1 MHELII
7 TDFNFN
13 EFFVIMNF
21 KEKIFGHKDLMSIG
35 TANLFGSG
43 ISAIFWFSL
52 ASLINPEEYGQI
64 HYFLAIA
71 GMAQL
76 LSLISTTNALQV
88 YVAKNIKIHSTL
100 FFISIIAG
108 IVSSLVVFLFFSR
121 TDTSLL
127 VLGYIIFELSNGFL
141 LGKKLFSNY
150 AKFFLTQKIL
160 TVIFGFGLYFTFGVD
175 GIIFGLVLSYVPYIW
190 ILVNEFR
197 NTRIDFSLLKPRK
210 GFLINN
216 YGINISSAV
225 GGQMDKLIIAPI
237 LGLELLGNYSL
248 AMQFL
253 VILLLLPTTVFKY
266 LLTQDSSGKNTKNL
280 KKNTIFASVGLATF
294 GIVILPMIIPILFPN
309 YIDTVI
315 AIQIISVAII
325 PGTIGIF
332 YDSKLLSIEKSK
344 FLVIGKG
351 IGLFT
356 MISGFVILGPIYG
369 IIGLAVTLV
378 VSSCLQTL
386 VVIIASK
393 TIRYEEKH

>member
-1 MHELII
+1 
-7 TDFNFN
+7 
-13 EFFVIMNF
+13 MNF

-216 YGINISSAV
+216 YGINISGAV

-280 KKNTIFASVGLATF
+280 KKNTIFASVGLTMF

-325 PGTIGIF
+325 PSTIGIF

>member
-1 MHELII
+1 
-7 TDFNFN
+7 
-13 EFFVIMNF
+13 MNF

-160 TVIFGFGLYFTFGVD
+160 TVIFGLGLYFTFGVD

-248 AMQFL
+248 AMQFA
-253 VILLLLPTTVFKY
+253 VILMLLPTTVFKY

-378 VSSCLQTL
+378 ISSCLQTL

>member
-1 MHELII
+1 M
-7 TDFNFN
+7 NF
-13 EFFVIMNF
+13 FGIMNF
-21 KEKIFGHKDLMSIG
+21 KEKIFGHKDLVSIG
-35 TANLFGSG
+35 SANLLGNG

-280 KKNTIFASVGLATF
+280 KKNTIFASIGLAVF
-294 GIVILPMIIPILFPN
+294 GIVVLPMIIPILFPN

-325 PGTIGIF
+325 PSTIGIF

-378 VSSCLQTL
+378 ISSCLQTL

>member
-1 MHELII
+1 M
-7 TDFNFN
+7 NF
-13 EFFVIMNF
+13 FGIMNF
-21 KEKIFGHKDLMSIG
+21 KEKIFGHKDLVSIG
-35 TANLFGSG
+35 SANLLGNG

-325 PGTIGIF
+325 PSTIGIF

>member
-1 MHELII
+1 
-7 TDFNFN
+7 
-13 EFFVIMNF
+13 MNF
-21 KEKIFGHKDLMSIG
+21 KEKIFGHKDLVSIG
-35 TANLFGSG
+35 SANLLGNG

-280 KKNTIFASVGLATF
+280 KKNTIFTSVGLATF

-325 PGTIGIF
+325 PSTIGIF

>member
-1 MHELII
+1 M
-7 TDFNFN
+7 NF
-13 EFFVIMNF
+13 FGIMNF
-21 KEKIFGHKDLMSIG
+21 KEKIFGHKDLVSIG
-35 TANLFGSG
+35 SANLLGNG

-216 YGINISSAV
+216 YGINISGAV

-280 KKNTIFASVGLATF
+280 KKNTIFASIGLAVF
-294 GIVILPMIIPILFPN
+294 GIVVLPMIIPILFPN

-325 PGTIGIF
+325 PSTIGIF

>member
-1 MHELII
+1 
-7 TDFNFN
+7 
-13 EFFVIMNF
+13 MNF

-160 TVIFGFGLYFTFGVD
+160 TVIFGLGLYFTFGVD

-248 AMQFL
+248 AMQFF

-280 KKNTIFASVGLATF
+280 KKNTIFASVGLTMF

-325 PGTIGIF
+325 PSTIGIF

>member
-1 MHELII
+1 
-7 TDFNFN
+7 
-13 EFFVIMNF
+13 MNF

-160 TVIFGFGLYFTFGVD
+160 KVVFCFGFFFTFGVD

-280 KKNTIFASVGLATF
+280 KKNTIFASVGLTMF

-325 PGTIGIF
+325 PSTIGIF

>member
-1 MHELII
+1 M
-7 TDFNFN
+7 NF
-13 EFFVIMNF
+13 FGIMNF
-21 KEKIFGHKDLMSIG
+21 KEKIFGHKDLVSIG
-35 TANLFGSG
+35 SANLLGNG

-160 TVIFGFGLYFTFGVD
+160 TVIFGLGLYFTFGVD

-386 VVIIASK
+386 VVIIAR
-393 TIRYEEKH
+393 TTRRYEEQH

>member
-1 MHELII
+1 
-7 TDFNFN
+7 
-13 EFFVIMNF
+13 MNF

-325 PGTIGIF
+325 PSTIGIF

-378 VSSCLQTL
+378 ISSCLQTL
-386 VVIIASK
+386 VVVIGSK
-393 TIRYEEKH
+393 LIKYEEKH

>member
-1 MHELII
+1 M
-7 TDFNFN
+7 NFLG
-13 EFFVIMNF
+13 IMNF
-21 KEKIFGHKDLMSIG
+21 KEKIFGHKDLVSIG
-35 TANLFGSG
+35 SANLLGNG

-216 YGINISSAV
+216 YGINISGAV

-248 AMQFL
+248 AMQFA
-253 VILLLLPTTVFKY
+253 VILMLLPTTVFKY

-325 PGTIGIF
+325 PSTIGIF

>member
-1 MHELII
+1 M
-7 TDFNFN
+7 NF
-13 EFFVIMNF
+13 FRIMNF
-21 KEKIFGHKDLMSIG
+21 KEKIFGHKDLVTIG
-35 TANLFGSG
+35 SANLLGSS

-160 TVIFGFGLYFTFGVD
+160 TVIFGLGLYFTFGVD

-325 PGTIGIF
+325 PSTIGIF

>member
-1 MHELII
+1 
-7 TDFNFN
+7 
-13 EFFVIMNF
+13 MNF
-21 KEKIFGHKDLMSIG
+21 KEKIFGHKDLLSIG

-160 TVIFGFGLYFTFGVD
+160 TVIFGLGLYFTFGVD

-225 GGQMDKLIIAPI
+225 GGQIDKLIIAPI

-351 IGLFT
+351 IGFFT

>member
-1 MHELII
+1 
-7 TDFNFN
+7 
-13 EFFVIMNF
+13 MNF

-52 ASLINPEEYGQI
+52 AALINPEQYGQL
-64 HYFLAIA
+64 HYFLGIA
-71 GMAQL
+71 GIAQL
-76 LSLISTTNALQV
+76 LSLIATTNALQV

-121 TDTSLL
+121 TDASLL

-160 TVIFGFGLYFTFGVD
+160 TVIFGFGLYFAFGVD

-216 YGINISSAV
+216 YGINISGAV
-225 GGQMDKLIIAPI
+225 GGQIDKLILAPL
-237 LGLELLGNYSL
+237 LGFELLGNYSL

-253 VILLLLPTTVFKY
+253 VILLLLPTIVFKY

-280 KKNTIFASVGLATF
+280 KKNTIFASIGLAVF
-294 GIVILPMIIPILFPN
+294 GIVVLPMIIPVLFPN

-315 AIQIISVAII
+315 AIQIVSVVIV
-325 PGTIGIF
+325 PSTIGMF

-344 FLVIGKG
+344 FVVIGKC
-351 IGLFT
+351 IGVFT
-356 MISGFVILGPIYG
+356 MIFGFLILGPIYG
-369 IIGLAVTLV
+369 MIGLAVTLV
-378 VSSCLQTL
+378 ISSCLQTL

>member
-1 MHELII
+1 
-7 TDFNFN
+7 
-13 EFFVIMNF
+13 MNF
-21 KEKIFGHKDLMSIG
+21 KEKIFGHKDLVSIG
-35 TANLFGSG
+35 SANLFGSA
-43 ISAIFWFSL
+43 IAAIFWFSL
-52 ASLINPEEYGQI
+52 ASLLNPEEYGQI

-121 TDTSLL
+121 ADASLL

-248 AMQFL
+248 AMQFA
-253 VILLLLPTTVFKY
+253 VILMLLPTTVFKY

>member
-1 MHELII
+1 M
-7 TDFNFN
+7 NF
-13 EFFVIMNF
+13 FGIMNF
-21 KEKIFGHKDLMSIG
+21 KEKIFGHKDLVSIG
-35 TANLFGSG
+35 SANLLGNG

-160 TVIFGFGLYFTFGVD
+160 TVIFGLGLYFTFGVD

-216 YGINISSAV
+216 YGINISGAV

-248 AMQFL
+248 AMQFA
-253 VILLLLPTTVFKY
+253 VILMLLPTTVFKY

-280 KKNTIFASVGLATF
+280 KKNTIFASIGLAVF
-294 GIVILPMIIPILFPN
+294 GIVVLPMIIPVLFPN

-325 PGTIGIF
+325 PSTIGIF

-351 IGLFT
+351 IGVFT

>member
-1 MHELII
+1 
-7 TDFNFN
+7 
-13 EFFVIMNF
+13 MNF
-21 KEKIFGHKDLMSIG
+21 KEKIFGHKDLLSIG

-160 TVIFGFGLYFTFGVD
+160 TVIFGLGLYFTFGVD

-280 KKNTIFASVGLATF
+280 KKNTIFASIGLAVF
-294 GIVILPMIIPILFPN
+294 GIVVLPMIIPILFPN

>member
-1 MHELII
+1 M
-7 TDFNFN
+7 NFLG
-13 EFFVIMNF
+13 IMNF
-21 KEKIFGHKDLMSIG
+21 KEKIFGHKDLVSIG
-35 TANLFGSG
+35 SANLLGNG

-160 TVIFGFGLYFTFGVD
+160 TVIFGLGLYFTFGVD

-280 KKNTIFASVGLATF
+280 KKNTIFASIGLAVF
-294 GIVILPMIIPILFPN
+294 GIVVLPMIIPILFPN

-325 PGTIGIF
+325 PSTIGIF

-378 VSSCLQTL
+378 ISSCLQTL
-386 VVIIASK
+386 VVVIASK
-393 TIRYEEKH
+393 TIKYEEKH

>member
-1 MHELII
+1 
-7 TDFNFN
+7 
-13 EFFVIMNF
+13 MNF

-216 YGINISSAV
+216 YGINISGAV

-280 KKNTIFASVGLATF
+280 KKNTIFASVGLTMF

>member
-1 MHELII
+1 
-7 TDFNFN
+7 
-13 EFFVIMNF
+13 MNF

-280 KKNTIFASVGLATF
+280 KKNTIFASIGLAVF
-294 GIVILPMIIPILFPN
+294 GIVVLPMIIPVLFPN

-315 AIQIISVAII
+315 AIQIVSVVIV
-325 PGTIGIF
+325 PSTIGMF

-344 FLVIGKG
+344 FIVIGKC
-351 IGLFT
+351 IGVFT
-356 MISGFVILGPIYG
+356 MIFGFLILGPIYG
-369 IIGLAVTLV
+369 MIGLAVTLV
-378 VSSCLQTL
+378 ISSCLQTL
-386 VVIIASK
+386 VVVIGSK
-393 TIRYEEKH
+393 TIKYEEKH

>member
-1 MHELII
+1 M
-7 TDFNFN
+7 NF
-13 EFFVIMNF
+13 FGIMNF
-21 KEKIFGHKDLMSIG
+21 KEKIFGQKDLVSIG
-35 TANLFGSG
+35 SANLLGNG

-160 TVIFGFGLYFTFGVD
+160 TVIFGLGLYFTFGVD

-325 PGTIGIF
+325 PSTIGIF

>member
-1 MHELII
+1 
-7 TDFNFN
+7 
-13 EFFVIMNF
+13 MNF

-248 AMQFL
+248 AMQFF

-280 KKNTIFASVGLATF
+280 KKNTIFASIGLAVF
-294 GIVILPMIIPILFPN
+294 GIVVLPMIIPVLFPN

-325 PGTIGIF
+325 PSTIGIF

-378 VSSCLQTL
+378 ISSCLQTL
-386 VVIIASK
+386 VVVIGSK
-393 TIRYEEKH
+393 TIKYEEKH

>member
-1 MHELII
+1 M
-7 TDFNFN
+7 NF
-13 EFFVIMNF
+13 FGIMNF
-21 KEKIFGHKDLMSIG
+21 KEKIFGHKDLVSIG
-35 TANLFGSG
+35 SANLLGNG

-248 AMQFL
+248 AMQFA
-253 VILLLLPTTVFKY
+253 VILMLLPTTVFKY

-378 VSSCLQTL
+378 VSQCLQTL

>member
-1 MHELII
+1 M
-7 TDFNFN
+7 NFLG
-13 EFFVIMNF
+13 IMNF
-21 KEKIFGHKDLMSIG
+21 KEKIFGHKDLVSIG
-35 TANLFGSG
+35 SANLLGNG

-160 TVIFGFGLYFTFGVD
+160 TVIFGLGLYFTFGVD

-216 YGINISSAV
+216 YGINISGAV

>member
-1 MHELII
+1 
-7 TDFNFN
+7 
-13 EFFVIMNF
+13 MNF

-325 PGTIGIF
+325 PSTIGIF

>member
-1 MHELII
+1 M
-7 TDFNFN
+7 NF
-13 EFFVIMNF
+13 FGIMNF
-21 KEKIFGHKDLMSIG
+21 KEKIFGHKDLVSIG
-35 TANLFGSG
+35 SANLLGNG

-160 TVIFGFGLYFTFGVD
+160 TVIFGLGLYFTFGVD

-248 AMQFL
+248 AMQFA
-253 VILLLLPTTVFKY
+253 VILMLLPTTVFKY

-280 KKNTIFASVGLATF
+280 KKNTIFASVGLTMF

>member
-1 MHELII
+1 M
-7 TDFNFN
+7 NF
-13 EFFVIMNF
+13 FGIMNF
-21 KEKIFGHKDLMSIG
+21 KEKIFGHKDLVSIG
-35 TANLFGSG
+35 SANLLGNG

-280 KKNTIFASVGLATF
+280 KKNTFFASIGLATF
-294 GIVILPMIIPILFPN
+294 GIVILPMIIPVLFPN

-325 PGTIGIF
+325 PSTIGIF

>member
-1 MHELII
+1 
-7 TDFNFN
+7 
-13 EFFVIMNF
+13 MNF

-280 KKNTIFASVGLATF
+280 KKNTIFASVGLTMF

-325 PGTIGIF
+325 PSTIGIF

>member
-1 MHELII
+1 M
-7 TDFNFN
+7 NF
-13 EFFVIMNF
+13 FGIMNF
-21 KEKIFGHKDLMSIG
+21 KEKIFGHKDLVSIG
-35 TANLFGSG
+35 SANLLGNG

-100 FFISIIAG
+100 FFISIITG

-160 TVIFGFGLYFTFGVD
+160 TVIFGLGLYFTFGVD

-216 YGINISSAV
+216 YGINISGAV

-280 KKNTIFASVGLATF
+280 KKNTIFASVGLTMF

-325 PGTIGIF
+325 PSTIGIF

-356 MISGFVILGPIYG
+356 MISGFVIRRPIYG

-378 VSSCLQTL
+378 ISSCLQTL

>member
-1 MHELII
+1 
-7 TDFNFN
+7 
-13 EFFVIMNF
+13 MNF
-21 KEKIFGHKDLMSIG
+21 KEKIFGHKDLVSIG
-35 TANLFGSG
+35 SANLLGNG

-160 TVIFGFGLYFTFGVD
+160 TVIFGLGLYFTFGVD

-280 KKNTIFASVGLATF
+280 KKNTIFASIGLAVF
-294 GIVILPMIIPILFPN
+294 GIVVLPMIIPILFPN

-325 PGTIGIF
+325 PSTIGIF

-378 VSSCLQTL
+378 ISSCLQTL

>member
-1 MHELII
+1 M
-7 TDFNFN
+7 NFLG
-13 EFFVIMNF
+13 IMNF

-248 AMQFL
+248 AMQFA
-253 VILLLLPTTVFKY
+253 VILMLLPTTVFKY

-325 PGTIGIF
+325 PLTIGIF

>member
-1 MHELII
+1 
-7 TDFNFN
+7 
-13 EFFVIMNF
+13 MNF
-21 KEKIFGHKDLMSIG
+21 KEKIFGHKDLVSIG
-35 TANLFGSG
+35 SANLLGNG

-160 TVIFGFGLYFTFGVD
+160 TVIFGLGLYFTFGVD

>member
-1 MHELII
+1 M
-7 TDFNFN
+7 NF
-13 EFFVIMNF
+13 FGIMNF
-21 KEKIFGHKDLMSIG
+21 KEKIFGHKDLVSIG
-35 TANLFGSG
+35 SANLLGNG

-216 YGINISSAV
+216 YGINISGAV

-325 PGTIGIF
+325 PSTIGIF

-344 FLVIGKG
+344 FLVIGKC

>member
-1 MHELII
+1 M
-7 TDFNFN
+7 NF
-13 EFFVIMNF
+13 FGIMNF
-21 KEKIFGHKDLMSIG
+21 KEKIFGHKDLVSIG
-35 TANLFGSG
+35 SANLLGNG

-160 TVIFGFGLYFTFGVD
+160 TVIFGLGLYFTFGVD

-248 AMQFL
+248 AMQFA
-253 VILLLLPTTVFKY
+253 VILMLLPTTVFKY

-280 KKNTIFASVGLATF
+280 KKNTIFASVGLTMF

-325 PGTIGIF
+325 PSTIGIF